1 MQIFSIV
8 PNLHEELKPL
18 EEIAYN
24 LWHTWNPEALTLFMR
39 MDRDLWENCSH
50 NPVLMLGKISQE
62 QLNELTHDE
71 GFMMHMQRV
80 YQEFKIYMS
89 NVSYFQ
95 HLLGYH
101 KDFKIAYFS
110 AEFGIN
116 DSVPIYSGG
125 LGILSG
131 DHLKSASDLNIPLV
145 AVGLMYQQGYF
156 RQYLTSDGWQQET
169 YPENDFHNMPM
180 ELMRNEDGT
189 ILTVEVNIQ
198 QNPVYIRV
206 WKLKTG
212 RIEMYM
218 LDTNNSLNTDHNKKI
233 TDQLYGGGS
242 DHRLKQEIIL
252 GIGGV
257 RVLSQ
262 LGIEPAV
269 FHMNEGHS
277 AFVAFERIEQLKQ
290 KGLSFGEAKLLVSST
305 NVFTTHT
312 PVPAGNDVF
321 SVDLMYQ
328 YFSSYGKEYGIP
340 MEEILSYG
348 RIHPENKQEGF
359 CMTVLAIKMSSFIN
373 GVSKLHGSVSRKMWK
388 DLFPKINVDEVP
400 IKYITNG
407 VHIPSWISL
416 DMATLYYRYL
426 GPKWMEDPDNEKI
439 WDRVSNIPDE
449 ELWRTHERRR
459 ERLVAF
465 VRKRNA
471 QNLKKKGA
479 KNSEIMISK
488 EVLNPEA
495 LTIGFA
501 RRFATYK
508 RGDLIF
514 NNTDRLD
521 KLLNNPEMP
530 VQLIFAGKAHPRDMA
545 GKEIIKKII
554 QFSKEDRFKRKIV
567 FIEDYDINVARYLVQ
582 GVDIWLNNPRRP
594 LEASGTSGMKASANG
609 ALNLSILDGWWVE
622 AYNGQNGFAI
632 GSGEEYEDHK
642 YQDEIEGRAI
652 FDILEGEIIP
662 LFYKRKEDNLPREW
676 VSRMKNNL
684 KTVCSNFNTHR
695 MVEEYM
701 ENFYLKG
708 AKNYNSLTEK
718 DFFHLKEL
726 NKWKNNID
734 KQWENVKIVNC
745 TFEGKTYNPIGTTIK
760 SKVIVDLAGLSPKDI
775 IVEAFYGKLDSNQN
789 FVDYEISVLENYEE
803 QNDNIVTFS
812 GNIVADKT
820 GKFGIKY
827 RIRPVHNNFESNNTL
842 NYLKWDEQ

>member
-1 MQIFSIV
+1 MHIFNII

-39 MDRDLWENCSH
+39 MDRDLWETCNH
-50 NPVLMLGKISQE
+50 NPVLMLGKMSQE
-62 QLNELTHDE
+62 QLNELTHNE

-80 YQEFKIYMS
+80 YEDFKRYT
-89 NVSYFQ
+89 NNTSYFQ
-95 HLLGYH
+95 HLLGYR

-131 DHLKSASDLNIPLV
+131 DHLKSASDINLPLI

-180 ELMRNEDGT
+180 KLLRNEDGT
-189 ILTVEVNIQ
+189 PFTVEVQIQ
-198 QNPVYIRV
+198 HRPVYIRV
-206 WKLKTG
+206 WKMTTG

-218 LDTNNSLNTDHNKKI
+218 LDTNNSLNSVEDKKI
-233 TDQLYGGGS
+233 TDQLYGGGT

-262 LGIEPAV
+262 YGIEPAV

-277 AFVAFERIEQLKQ
+277 AFVAFERIQQLRQ
-290 KGLSFGEAKLLVSST
+290 NGLSFEEAKLLVSST
-305 NVFTTHT
+305 SVFTTHT

-328 YFSSYGKEYGIP
+328 YFACYGKEYNIP

-348 RIHPENKQEGF
+348 RIHPENKKEGF
-359 CMTVLAIKMSSFIN
+359 CMTVLAMKMSSFIN
-373 GVSKLHGSVSRKMWK
+373 GVSKLHGEVSRKMWK
-388 DLFPKINVDEVP
+388 ELFPKVDICEVP
-400 IKYITNG
+400 IKHITNG

-416 DMATLYYRYL
+416 DMATLYFRYL
-426 GPKWMEDPDNEKI
+426 GPKWMEDPDNKKI
-439 WDRVSNIPDE
+439 WDRVKQIPDE

-465 VRKRNA
+465 VRKRLA
-471 QNLKKKGA
+471 SNLKKKGA
-479 KNSEIMISK
+479 KNSEIMMSR

-508 RGDLIF
+508 RGNLILKDP
-514 NNTDRLD
+514 DRLA
-521 KLLNNPEMP
+521 KLLNNPDKP

-545 GKEIIKKII
+545 GKEIIKQIM
-554 QFSKEDRFKRKIV
+554 QLSKEERFKRKIV

-582 GVDIWLNNPRRP
+582 GVDVWLNNPRRP

-622 AYNGQNGFAI
+622 AYNGQNGWAI
-632 GSGEEYEDHK
+632 GSGEEYENHQ
-642 YQDEIEGRAI
+642 YQDDIESRAML
-652 FDILEGEIIP
+652 DLLESEIIP
-662 LFYKRKEDNLPREW
+662 MYYDRKQDNLPREW

-684 KTVCSNFNTHR
+684 KTVCSTFNTHR

-701 ENFYLKG
+701 EKFYLNS
-708 AKNYNSLTEK
+708 AKNFHSLTENN
-718 DFFHLKEL
+718 FEMLKKLYAWKHHVDE
-726 NKWKNNID
+726 KWD
-734 KQWENVKIVNC
+734 DVKILNC
-745 TFEGKTYNPIGTTIK
+745 EFEGKTYNPIGTTIK
-760 SKVIVDLAGLSPKDI
+760 SKVKIDLAGLAPEDVV
-775 IVEAFYGKLDSNQN
+775 VEAYYGKLDSYQKFTDFEIKILEDVE
-789 FVDYEISVLENYEE
+789 FVEN
-803 QNDNIVTFS
+803 NLVMFS
-812 GNIVADKT
+812 GKIIVDKT

-827 RIRPVHNNFESNNTL
+827 RVRPVHNSFETINTL
-842 NYLKWDEQ
+842 NYLKWDEY

>member
-1 MQIFSIV
+1 MHIFNVV

-18 EEIAYN
+18 LEIAYN

-39 MDRDLWENCSH
+39 MDRDLWEECNH
-50 NPVLMLGKISQE
+50 NPVLMLGKLSQE

-71 GFMMHMQRV
+71 GFMMHMERV
-80 YQEFKIYMS
+80 YESFRRYIDNNSM
-89 NVSYFQ
+89 FQ
-95 HLLGYH
+95 HLLGYK

-131 DHLKSASDLNIPLV
+131 DHLKSASDLNVPII

-180 ELMRNEDGT
+180 KLLRHEDGT
-189 ILTVEVNIQ
+189 PVTIDVKIQHRTVYV
-198 QNPVYIRV
+198 RV
-206 WKLKTG
+206 WKMVTG

-218 LDTNNSLNTDHNKKI
+218 LDTNNSLNLDEDKKI
-233 TDQLYGGGS
+233 TDQLYGGGT
-242 DHRLKQEIIL
+242 DHRLKQEIVL

-257 RVLSQ
+257 RMLSK

-277 AFVAFERIEQLKQ
+277 AFVAFERIHQLRQ
-290 KGLSFGEAKLLVSST
+290 KGLSFEEAKILVSST

-321 SVDLMYQ
+321 SIDLMYQ
-328 YFSSYGKEYGIP
+328 YFSSYGQEYGIP

-359 CMTVLAIKMSSFIN
+359 CMTVLAMKMSSFIN
-373 GVSKLHGSVSRKMWK
+373 GVSKLHGFVSRKMWK
-388 DLFPKINVDEVP
+388 ELFPLIDVDEVP
-400 IKYITNG
+400 IKHITNG

-416 DMATLYYRYL
+416 DMATLYFRYL
-426 GPKWMEDPDNEKI
+426 GPKWMEDPDNKKI
-439 WDRVSNIPDE
+439 WDRVSSIPDE

-465 VRKRNA
+465 IRKRLSS
-471 QNLKKKGA
+471 NLKKKGA
-479 KNSEIMISK
+479 KNSDIMMAK

-508 RGDLIF
+508 RGNLILK
-514 NNTDRLD
+514 NPERLA
-521 KLLNNPEMP
+521 KILNNPEKP
-530 VQLIFAGKAHPRDMA
+530 VQIIFAGKAHPRDMA
-545 GKEIIKKII
+545 GKEIIKQIIQLTKEERFKKKII
-554 QFSKEDRFKRKIV
+554 

-582 GVDIWLNNPRRP
+582 GVDVWLNNPRRP

-622 AYNGQNGFAI
+622 AYNGQNGWAI
-632 GSGEEYEDHK
+632 GSGEEYENHE
-642 YQDEIEGRAI
+642 YQDEIESRAI
-652 FDILEGEIIP
+652 LDLLEGEIVP
-662 LFYKRKEDNLPREW
+662 MFYDRKEDNLPREW

-684 KTVCSNFNTHR
+684 KTVCSYFNTHR

-701 ENFYLKG
+701 EKFYLSG
-708 AKNYNSLTEK
+708 AKNYHTLTANNFTK
-718 DFFHLKEL
+718 LKEL
-726 NKWKNNID
+726 YSWKQQIDSKWE
-734 KQWENVKIVNC
+734 QVKIVNC
-745 TFEGKTYNPIGTTIK
+745 KFEGETYNPIGTTIK
-760 SKVIVDLAGLSPKDI
+760 STVIVDLAGLSAQDI
-775 IVEAFYGKLDSNQN
+775 VVEAYFGKLDSHQN
-789 FVDYEISVLENYEE
+789 FVNYEIKPLEDVEIS
-803 QNDNIVTFS
+803 DNNKVSFS
-812 GNIVADKT
+812 GTIVMDKT

-827 RIRPVHNNFESNNTL
+827 RIRPVHNNFEPVNTL
-842 NYLKWDEQ
+842 NYIKWDE

>member
-1 MQIFSIV
+1 MHIFNVV

-18 EEIAYN
+18 LEIAYN

-39 MDRDLWENCSH
+39 MDRELWEECNH
-50 NPVLMLGKISQE
+50 NPVLMLGKLSQE
-62 QLNELTHDE
+62 KLNELTHDE
-71 GFMMHMQRV
+71 GFMMHMERV
-80 YQEFKIYMS
+80 YESFRRYIDNNSM
-89 NVSYFQ
+89 FQ
-95 HLLGYH
+95 HLLGYQ

-131 DHLKSASDLNIPLV
+131 DHLKSASDLNVPII
-145 AVGLMYQQGYF
+145 AIGLMYQQGYF

-180 ELMRNEDGT
+180 KLLRNEDGT
-189 ILTVEVNIQ
+189 PVTIEVNIQ
-198 QNPVYIRV
+198 HRTVYVRV
-206 WKLKTG
+206 WKMVTG

-218 LDTNNSLNTDHNKKI
+218 LDTNNSLNSDDDKKI
-233 TDQLYGGGS
+233 TDQLYGGGT
-242 DHRLKQEIIL
+242 DHRLKQEIVL

-257 RVLSQ
+257 RMLSK

-277 AFVAFERIEQLKQ
+277 AFVAFERIHRLRQ
-290 KGLSFGEAKLLVSST
+290 KGLSFEEAKILVSST

-328 YFSSYGKEYGIP
+328 YFSPYGHEYGIS

-348 RIHPENKQEGF
+348 RIHPGNKQEGF
-359 CMTVLAIKMSSFIN
+359 CMTVLAMKMSSFIN
-373 GVSKLHGSVSRKMWK
+373 GVSKLHGFVSRKMWK
-388 DLFPKINVDEVP
+388 ELFPLIDIDEVP
-400 IKYITNG
+400 IKHITNG

-416 DMATLYYRYL
+416 DMATLYFRYL
-426 GPKWMEDPDNEKI
+426 GPKWMEDPDNKKI
-439 WDRVSNIPDE
+439 WDRVSSIPDE

-465 VRKRNA
+465 VRKRLSS
-471 QNLKKKGA
+471 NLKKKGA
-479 KNSEIMISK
+479 KNSEVMMAK

-508 RGDLIF
+508 RGNLILK
-514 NNTDRLD
+514 NPDRLA
-521 KLLNNPEMP
+521 KILNNPEKP
-530 VQLIFAGKAHPRDMA
+530 VQIIFAGKAHPRDMA
-545 GKEIIKKII
+545 GKEIIKQIIQLSKEERFRKKII
-554 QFSKEDRFKRKIV
+554 

-582 GVDIWLNNPRRP
+582 GVDVWLNNPRRP

-622 AYNGQNGFAI
+622 AYNGQNGWAI
-632 GSGEEYEDHK
+632 GSGEEYENHE
-642 YQDEIEGRAI
+642 YQDEIESRAI
-652 FDILEGEIIP
+652 LDLLEGEIVP
-662 LFYKRKEDNLPREW
+662 MFYDRKEDNLPREW

-684 KTVCSNFNTHR
+684 KTVCSFFNTHR

-701 ENFYLKG
+701 EKFYLKG
-708 AKNYNSLTEK
+708 AKNYHALTENNFEK
-718 DFFHLKEL
+718 LKEL
-726 NKWKNNID
+726 YSWKHKLDEKWE
-734 KQWENVKIVNC
+734 QVKILDC
-745 TFEGKTYNPIGTTIK
+745 KFEGKTYNPIGTTIK
-760 SKVIVDLAGLSPKDI
+760 STVTVYLAELNAEDVV
-775 IVEAFYGKLDSNQN
+775 VEAYFGKLDSHQK
-789 FVDYEISVLENYEE
+789 FIDYEIKILEDVEVLEN
-803 QNDNIVTFS
+803 NKVRFS
-812 GNIVADKT
+812 GNIVVDKT

-827 RIRPVHNNFESNNTL
+827 RIRPVHNNFEPINTL
-842 NYLKWDEQ
+842 NYIKWDE

>member
-1 MQIFSIV
+1 MHIFNVV

-18 EEIAYN
+18 LEIAYN

-39 MDRDLWENCSH
+39 MDRDLWEECNH
-50 NPVLMLGKISQE
+50 NPVLMLGKLSQE

-71 GFMMHMQRV
+71 GFMMHMERV
-80 YQEFKIYMS
+80 YESFRRYIDNNSM
-89 NVSYFQ
+89 FQ
-95 HLLGYH
+95 HLLGYK

-131 DHLKSASDLNIPLV
+131 DHLKSASDLNVPII

-180 ELMRNEDGT
+180 KLLRHEDGT
-189 ILTVEVNIQ
+189 PVTIDVKIQHRTVYV
-198 QNPVYIRV
+198 RV
-206 WKLKTG
+206 WKMVTG

-218 LDTNNSLNTDHNKKI
+218 LDTNNSLNLDEDKKI
-233 TDQLYGGGS
+233 TDQLYGGGT
-242 DHRLKQEIIL
+242 DHRLKQEIVL

-257 RVLSQ
+257 RMLSK

-277 AFVAFERIEQLKQ
+277 AFVAFERIHQLRQ
-290 KGLSFGEAKLLVSST
+290 KGLSFEEAKILVSST

-321 SVDLMYQ
+321 SIDLMYQ
-328 YFSSYGKEYGIP
+328 YFSSYGQEYGIP

-359 CMTVLAIKMSSFIN
+359 CMTVLAMKMSSFIN
-373 GVSKLHGSVSRKMWK
+373 GVSKLHGFVSRKMWK
-388 DLFPKINVDEVP
+388 ELFPLIDVDEVP
-400 IKYITNG
+400 IKHITNG

-416 DMATLYYRYL
+416 DMATLYFRYL
-426 GPKWMEDPDNEKI
+426 GPKWMEDPDNKKI
-439 WDRVSNIPDE
+439 WDRVGSIPDE

-465 VRKRNA
+465 IRKRLSS
-471 QNLKKKGA
+471 NLKKKGA
-479 KNSEIMISK
+479 KNSDIMMAK

-508 RGDLIF
+508 RGNLILK
-514 NNTDRLD
+514 NPERLA
-521 KLLNNPEMP
+521 KILNNPEKP
-530 VQLIFAGKAHPRDMA
+530 VQIIFAGKAHPRDMA
-545 GKEIIKKII
+545 GKEIIKQIIQLTKEERFKKKII
-554 QFSKEDRFKRKIV
+554 

-582 GVDIWLNNPRRP
+582 GVDVWLNNPRRP

-622 AYNGQNGFAI
+622 AYNGQNGWAI
-632 GSGEEYEDHK
+632 GSGEEYENHE
-642 YQDEIEGRAI
+642 YQDEIESRAI
-652 FDILEGEIIP
+652 LDLLEGEIVP
-662 LFYKRKEDNLPREW
+662 MFYDRKEDNLPREW

-684 KTVCSNFNTHR
+684 KTVCSYFNTHR

-701 ENFYLKG
+701 EKFYLSG
-708 AKNYNSLTEK
+708 AKNYHTLTANNFTK
-718 DFFHLKEL
+718 LKEL
-726 NKWKNNID
+726 YSWKQQIDSKWE
-734 KQWENVKIVNC
+734 QVKIVNC
-745 TFEGKTYNPIGTTIK
+745 KFEGETYNPIGTTIK
-760 SKVIVDLAGLSPKDI
+760 STVIVDLAGLSAQDI
-775 IVEAFYGKLDSNQN
+775 VVEAYFGKLDSHQN
-789 FVDYEISVLENYEE
+789 FVNYEIKPLEDVEIS
-803 QNDNIVTFS
+803 DNNKVSFS
-812 GNIVADKT
+812 GTIVMDKT

-827 RIRPVHNNFESNNTL
+827 RIRPVHNNFEPVNTL
-842 NYLKWDEQ
+842 NYIKWDE